1 MTVISEEVEEDNI
14 PVAKNRAVSSDS
26 SRRQQPENG
35 SDRNSVNVHDAESSN
50 NFSYK
55 VMKSSNKSGTS
66 NMLVTAAAANNNSNT
81 VNTSMNNS
89 NSSKRNSN
97 NNSNSIG
104 NISSSNVQTDRGELP
119 NKIPTQGPAENEFSC
134 STYVG

>member
-81 VNTSMNNS
+81 VNNS
-89 NSSKRNSN
+89 TKRNSN

-119 NKIPTQGPAENEFSC
+119 NKIPTQAPAENEFSC